1 MINGASF
8 APSEIKA
15 TPLGGLHPAVR
26 LAGAVL
32 ALVSC
37 MVATPVGLAVM
48 AIVLM
53 AALGWTGMGVGRQL
67 AALKP
72 WAPVALLVIAVH
84 TFTTT
89 WAAPLGHPSV
99 AGFLAAGK
107 ALLRVACSVGC
118 LGLYLR
124 VTPLDDLVLG
134 VGWWLQPFRRAG
146 LRTDDL
152 GLMLAV
158 AMGTAPVVLG
168 EGRRISAVTT
178 MRQSVPLPGEARRQS
193 RTWVKKKF
201 LGIVGRA
208 RVVVPLLENLA
219 RRAEAL
225 TLSLRHRRP
234 EQQGAAG
241 VPVPQLLLL
250 GIWAGGLVWFVV
262 QGGGEVVR

>member
-8 APSEIKA
+8 APAALKA
-15 TPLGGLHPAVR
+15 TPLSALHPAVR
-26 LAGAVL
+26 LGAVIL
-32 ALVSC
+32 ALLTC
-37 MVATPVGLAVM
+37 LGAPPLGLAAM
-48 AIVLM
+48 ALCLM
-53 AALGWTGMGVGRQL
+53 AALTWTGMGPLRQI

-72 WAPVALLVIAVH
+72 WAPVALLVIVIH

-89 WAAPLGHPSV
+89 LAAPLWHPSLI
-99 AGFLAAGK
+99 GFLAGGK

-124 VTPLDDLVLG
+124 ISPLDDLVLG
-134 VGWWLQPFRRAG
+134 VSWWLRPARRLG

-168 EGRRISAVTT
+168 EGRRIEAVVT
-178 MRQSVPLPGEARRQS
+178 MRRSVPEGPE
-193 RTWVKKKF
+193 VKRMANF
-201 LGIVGRA
+201 FQGMAGRA
-208 RVVVPLLENLA
+208 RVVVPLLETLA

-234 EQQGAAG
+234 DPLTTARVPILQMAPLVAWAAG
-241 VPVPQLLLL
+241 LIML
-250 GIWAGGLVWFVV
+250 
-262 QGGGEVVR
+262 EVVR

>member
-8 APSEIKA
+8 APSGLKT
-15 TPLGGLHPAVR
+15 TPLSGLHPAVR
-26 LAGAVL
+26 LSGAVL
-32 ALVSC
+32 ALVTC
-37 MVATPVGLAVM
+37 MAAAPAGLAVM
-48 AIVLM
+48 ALVLTV
-53 AALGWTGMGVGRQL
+53 ALAWTGMGPRGQL
-67 AALKP
+67 AALRP
-72 WAPVALLVIAVH
+72 WAPVAVLVIIVH

-89 WAAPLGHPSV
+89 WAAPLGHPST
-99 AGFLAAGK
+99 AGALAAGK

-134 VGWWLQPFRRAG
+134 VGWWLRPARRAG
-146 LRTDDL
+146 LPTDDL

-168 EGRRISAVTT
+168 EGRRIEAVVT
-178 MRQSVPLPGEARRQS
+178 MRRSVAGGGRNLSVRS
-193 RTWVKKKF
+193 RLTRWAGRSVA
-201 LGIVGRA
+201 RA

-234 EQQGAAG
+234 DTRISGG
-241 VPVPQLLLL
+241 VPFPQLALL
-250 GIWAGGLVWFVV
+250 GIWTAALVWYLSHGGL
-262 QGGGEVVR
+262 EVVR

>member
-8 APSEIKA
+8 APAALKA
-15 TPLGGLHPAVR
+15 TPLSGLHPAVR
-26 LAGAVL
+26 LAAAIL
-32 ALVSC
+32 ALLTCLGS
-37 MVATPVGLAVM
+37 PPLGLAAM
-48 AIVLM
+48 ALCLM
-53 AALGWTGMGVGRQL
+53 AALTWTGMGPARQI

-72 WAPVALLVIAVH
+72 WAPVALLVIVVH

-89 WAAPLGHPSV
+89 IAAPLGHPSL
-99 AGFLAAGK
+99 AGFLAGGK

-124 VTPLDDLVLG
+124 ISPLDDLVMG
-134 VGWWLQPFRRAG
+134 VSWWLRPAGRLG

-168 EGRRISAVTT
+168 EGRRIEAVVT
-178 MRQSVPLPGEARRQS
+178 MRRSVPEGVE
-193 RTWVKKKF
+193 VKRMTNF
-201 LGIVGRA
+201 FHRMVGRA
-208 RVVVPLLENLA
+208 RVIVPLLETLA

-234 EQQGAAG
+234 DPLVVTGVPILQLALLVVWAAG
-241 VPVPQLLLL
+241 LIML
-250 GIWAGGLVWFVV
+250 
-262 QGGGEVVR
+262 EVVR